1 MRFFRVLDFHRVLD
15 RFAQHN
21 GRGLIHDVD
30 VLVKAREGREV
41 QLRLVCPNRCAGGN
55 ARDVIV
61 NAVIRH
67 QLYAVGRQR
76 GFHLIADRL
85 LLRKE
90 QHLFLFHRR
99 EGQQIGIVSDVC
111 AAQVQQPGDFAQRGQ
126 QQHVRAV
133 FRHVAADEGELFLR
147 RHARLRVGQAE
158 RGLCGKRGAIR
169 PDLAHQILVNRKA
182 RMAARQ
188 RLFEVLRRAGIDH
201 TAVVTQAAALGQLF
215 RQELLHRGNAR
226 LRDLHQLDAGA
237 AQLVFRLNEVT
248 AVRPK
253 LRLVLEHHADA
264 CRSGKT
270 RKIRA
275 CLKMLAHI
283 FRLMEVGRRHHVRI
297 HPLLRHP
304 RAKGFQLLI
313 CHFLTLLLIQGL
325 SLALLYT
332 LSSLISCKALSHGD
346 LHLCAAHPA

>member
-1 MRFFRVLDFHRVLD
+1 
-15 RFAQHN
+15 
-21 GRGLIHDVD
+21 
-30 VLVKAREGREV
+30 
-41 QLRLVCPNRCAGGN
+41 
-55 ARDVIV
+55 
-61 NAVIRH
+61 
-67 QLYAVGRQR
+67 
-76 GFHLIADRL
+76 
-85 LLRKE
+85 
-90 QHLFLFHRR
+90 
-99 EGQQIGIVSDVC
+99 
-111 AAQVQQPGDFAQRGQ
+111 
-126 QQHVRAV
+126 
-133 FRHVAADEGELFLR
+133 
-147 RHARLRVGQAE
+147 
-158 RGLCGKRGAIR
+158 
-169 PDLAHQILVNRKA
+169 
-182 RMAARQ
+182 MAARQ

-253 LRLVLEHHADA
+253 LRLVLEHYADA

-313 CHFLTLLLIQGL
+313 CHF
-325 SLALLYT
+325 
-332 LSSLISCKALSHGD
+332 
-346 LHLCAAHPA
+346 